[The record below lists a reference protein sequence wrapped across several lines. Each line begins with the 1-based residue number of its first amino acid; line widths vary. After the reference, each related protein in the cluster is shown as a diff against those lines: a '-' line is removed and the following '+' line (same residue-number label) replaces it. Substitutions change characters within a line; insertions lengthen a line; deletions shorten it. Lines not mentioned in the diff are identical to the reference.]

1 MNSPNIADKRQTI
14 KLKVKKHVEV
24 EQTMTTYLPK
34 RPQVILLGNGIN
46 LAFNGVSWNDLLN
59 SIAVEEYK
67 DKKIDCPM
75 PLKAILV
82 TRDNIDKTLK
92 NHIEQHREQAY
103 GKIGADHILTT
114 NYSYE
119 LEMAAKDV
127 KNELS
132 DYAIE
137 QMMAH
142 TDAVN
147 KAESK
152 YLLST
157 YNQVQYENTPNCI
170 WHIHGEAR
178 KPSSVVLGNYN

>member
-103 GKIGADHILTT
+103 GKIVEEEHAATLRKILSIGADHILTT

-127 KNELS
+127 KNGLS

-137 QMMAH
+137 QMMA
-142 TDAVN
+142 
-147 KAESK
+147 
-152 YLLST
+152 LST
-157 YNQVQYENTPNCI
+157 R
-170 WHIHGEAR
+170 R
-178 KPSSVVLGNYN
+178 KASTC

>member
-103 GKIGADHILTT
+103 GSERYYRSAPTT
-114 NYSYE
+114 FLRPITVTNWKW
-119 LEMAAKDV
+119 LQKM
-127 KNELS
+127 
-132 DYAIE
+132 
-137 QMMAH
+137 
-142 TDAVN
+142 
-147 KAESK
+147 
-152 YLLST
+152 
-157 YNQVQYENTPNCI
+157 
-170 WHIHGEAR
+170 
-178 KPSSVVLGNYN
+178 